1 MALVGR
7 GVTGGSDITVL
18 VSPGADGDMQLIKLS
33 AGADTS
39 EELVGSTDHGS
50 THALHVD
57 PRDNLQSQSQN
68 SASLTT
74 ASTNYSN
81 GDTLGAGWTF
91 TSMARESGGSGVIR
105 GIALIDKSDILS
117 AATLF
122 FTSATIT
129 FGTDNAAPSI
139 SDSDAENL
147 GPQIP
152 LAADDLGGVR
162 LLAMQGLYLPYTCA
176 ATSLFVWARADTISA
191 SFFGAATDLRLRLLY
206 TPL

>member
-1 MALVGR
+1 MALTGR

-18 VSPGADGDMQLIKLS
+18 VDPGADGDMEVIKLA
-33 AGADTS
+33 AGVVGS
-39 EELVGSTDHGS
+39 EELIGSTDHGT

-57 PRDNLQSQSQN
+57 PRDNLQAQSQN
-68 SASLTT
+68 SSGLTT

-91 TSMARESGGSGVIR
+91 TSAARESGGSGVIR
-105 GIALIDKSDILS
+105 GVALIDKSDILS
-117 AATLF
+117 AVTLYFSSATL
-122 FTSATIT
+122 T

-139 SDSDAENL
+139 SDSDAELL

-162 LLAMQGLYLPYTCA
+162 LLAASGLYLPYTCA

-191 SFFGAATDLRLRLLY
+191 AFFGAATDLRLKLLY
-206 TPL
+206 VPL